1 MGILRRRFGA
11 MAFGLV
17 VFMALPVAGAQA
29 GFKQFSAANYSE
41 AKQSGR
47 AFVLDFFAD
56 WCTTCQAQHRAIEK
70 LQQNAAYD
78 SLDVF
83 VVDWDARFDK
93 SSAEANVIRE
103 LNIPRRST
111 LVLFKAGSEVD
122 RVVAQTRGKVIS
134 SLFDL
139 GL

>member
-1 MGILRRRFGA
+1 MRILRRQFIA
-11 MAFGLV
+11 IAFGLV
-17 VFMALPVAGAQA
+17 AFMVLPAVGAQA
-29 GFKQFSAANYSE
+29 GFRQFSAANYAE

-47 AFVLDFFAD
+47 AFVLDFYAD
-56 WCTTCQAQHRAIEK
+56 WCSTCQAQHRAIEK

-83 VVDWDARFDK
+83 VVDWDARVDK
-93 SSAEANVIRE
+93 SSAEAKVINE

-134 SLFDL
+134 NLFDL